1 MAVTQ
6 WMCWEGA
13 LHLAATTRP
22 GFTEPNLVLHV
33 ARRVATP
40 VGSAPAGWIEWSP
53 EPGRPPALFGFLCM
67 DALVGSYFAPKI
79 WAGTPL
85 EQAPVIPGQI
95 SFATKLPHAASTRV
109 QVGGHVFEIALDALA
124 PQQLVQRTAGH
135 PMPFIQQGVEASAG
149 TVALK
154 VNGQSVTPT
163 LPKLSGLGG
172 PAATWSACGLF
183 AR

>member
-22 GFTEPNLVLHV
+22 GFEQPNLVLHV
-33 ARRVATP
+33 ARLVSTP

-53 EPGRPPALFGFLCM
+53 EPNRPPALFGFLCM

-79 WAGTPL
+79 WAGTAY
-85 EQAPVIPGQI
+85 EKAPVVSGQI
-95 SFATKLPHAASTRV
+95 SFATKLPHAASARV
-109 QVGGHVFEIALDALA
+109 QVGGHVFEVALDALG
-124 PQQLVQRTAGH
+124 PQQLVQRTVGH
-135 PMPFIQQGVEASAG
+135 PMPFAQQGVEAAAG
-149 TVALK
+149 AVALR

-163 LPKLSGLGG
+163 VAKHSTLGG
-172 PAATWSACGLF
+172 PGASWSACGVF